1 MVNNLIVHLGFC
13 DSVYIVVQKLI
24 PHRRFVCFP
33 LAIREAMNPE
43 AMSNA
48 IKSAASKV
56 TASVNGSISSPYSG
70 TGL

>member
-1 MVNNLIVHLGFC
+1 L
-13 DSVYIVVQKLI
+13 
-24 PHRRFVCFP
+24 FVFS

-48 IKSAASKV
+48 IKSEASKV